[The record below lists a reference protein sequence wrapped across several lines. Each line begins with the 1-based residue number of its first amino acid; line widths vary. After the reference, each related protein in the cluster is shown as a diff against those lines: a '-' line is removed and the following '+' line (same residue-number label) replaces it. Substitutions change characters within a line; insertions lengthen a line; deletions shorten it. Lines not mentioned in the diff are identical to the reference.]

1 MLLYSIKTGMSIFLL
16 LCLFYVCYKWGI
28 AQLIG
33 DHMNPKI
40 FPVLIIILNAL
51 AGIVYMS
58 QGNWRMFIYFVGIAI
73 INAVIIF

>member
-1 MLLYSIKTGMSIFLL
+1 
-16 LCLFYVCYKWGI
+16 
-28 AQLIG
+28 
-33 DHMNPKI
+33 MNPKI